1 MKKERVFENTYV
13 AVDVKS
19 KKILTI
25 KVTNECVHD
34 SKALPELVKNIMKTD
49 SRTITVGKLFADGAS
64 DSNDIFRCISDN
76 RILPCISVRKNA
88 RFKFKTGHIL
98 RNLSIWRKEII

>member
-1 MKKERVFENTYV
+1 MACKKERVFENTYV

-49 SRTITVGKLFADGAS
+49 SRTI
-64 DSNDIFRCISDN
+64 
-76 RILPCISVRKNA
+76 P
-88 RFKFKTGHIL
+88 
-98 RNLSIWRKEII
+98 